1 MADVGIDRL
10 EPRLLGSLYEA
21 ALSAEIWPAVLDQV
35 SAALG
40 GEAAMIVWIDRKA
53 EAVAAGWTSNIDGR
67 YLNLFHSRYVMN
79 PWSLGAIA
87 MAECE
92 VFRTEALLP
101 LAELKRTAF
110 FNELVNPLGIQHGI
124 GCNLLSA
131 GDRVGLFFAFRSKR
145 HGPFGGD
152 AVTLGRQLT
161 PHLSR
166 AFELTLQAMDARVEQ
181 TAALRALD
189 FIQLG
194 IVLLDLEGCVYHV
207 NSAARRVL
215 EVEDGLR
222 LVDGALCASDA
233 RETEELQRRIKGVNG
248 NGNGNGEVATCEVAS
263 VTRPSLRRSLDVLVA
278 RLHTGKLLPAR
289 GTPAVVVFISD
300 PVLRPR
306 GYEEIL
312 QRIYG
317 LTRAEAKLTLCVIQG
332 IGLTSAAKQLG
343 IQLSTARSQ
352 VQKVYQ
358 KTGTGR
364 QAELVNLLM
373 HGALLIRPD

>member
-1 MADVGIDRL
+1 VADVGIDRL

-40 GEAAMIVWIDRKA
+40 GEAAMIAWIDLKA
-53 EAVAAGWTSNIDGR
+53 EAVAAGWTSNIDGK
-67 YLNLFHSRYVMN
+67 YLDLFHSRYVLN
-79 PWSLGAIA
+79 PWSQGAIA

-101 LAELKRTAF
+101 LAELKRTRF
-110 FNELVNPLGIQHGI
+110 FDELVNPLGIQHGI
-124 GCNLLSA
+124 GCNLLAA
-131 GDRVGLFFAFRSKR
+131 GDRVGVFFAFRSKR

-166 AFELTLQAMDARVEQ
+166 AFELTLQAMDAKVEQ

-194 IVLLDLEGCVYHV
+194 IVLLDLNGRVYHV
-207 NSAARRVL
+207 NSAAQRIL
-215 EVEDGLR
+215 DTNDGLAV
-222 LVDGALCASDA
+222 VDDELCASDEK
-233 RETEELQRRIKGVNG
+233 ETAELQRRIKAAARNEVNG
-248 NGNGNGEVATCEVAS
+248 GTETCEVAS
-263 VTRPSLRRSLDVLVA
+263 LSRPSLDRSLEVLVA
-278 RLHTGKLLPAR
+278 RLHTGRLLPAPSM
-289 GTPAVVVFISD
+289 PAVVVFVSD
-300 PVLRPR
+300 PVLRPQ

-317 LTRAEAKLTLCVIQG
+317 LTRAEAKLTLYVIQG
-332 IGLTSAAKQLG
+332 IGLSSAAKQLG
-343 IQLSTARSQ
+343 IRLSTARSQ

-373 HGALLIRPD
+373 HGALLIRPE